1 MTNIEHGALIGVP
14 LRAVRLPFRCP
25 IQGAPSERE
34 RDQLY
39 QEDMTPK
46 DVHRRLEQNA
56 DQKQED
62 ATRIHK
68 TETQNQTERYNE
80 TKNVKKRSRM

>member
-1 MTNIEHGALIGVP
+1 
-14 LRAVRLPFRCP
+14 
-25 IQGAPSERE
+25 
-34 RDQLY
+34 
-39 QEDMTPK
+39 MTPK